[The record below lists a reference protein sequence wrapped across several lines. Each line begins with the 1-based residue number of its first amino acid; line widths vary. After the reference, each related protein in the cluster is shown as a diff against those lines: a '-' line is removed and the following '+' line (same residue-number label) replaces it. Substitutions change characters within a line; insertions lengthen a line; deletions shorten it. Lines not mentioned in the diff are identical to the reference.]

1 MYRITEHIS
10 LELSVMMGCFRC
22 VISLLIRVFFVSS
35 FVAVVADVVCVAYVV
50 VCVADVV
57 VCVADVVVV
66 VVIVLVV
73 QTFVMH
79 TY

>member
-10 LELSVMMGCFRC
+10 LELSVMVGCFRC
-22 VISLLIRVFFVSS
+22 VISLLIRVFFISS
-35 FVAVVADVVCVAYVV
+35 FVAVVADVVCVAY
-50 VCVADVV
+50 VV